1 MKLRYHAIPRDMFDA
16 LAAGGGGPEAIG
28 VLAAAEQSK
37 AEILLRGVAA
47 AARAV
52 DAAQAR
58 YARVGWEVLAE
69 ISQRQDH
76 DVADRVMRY
85 PAVCAWAV
93 STLSAL
99 DTDGRAR
106 GAGPARLAAVAAA
119 AAVRS
124 GLEADVPVLP
134 VGGVVSLPS
143 LGAARVDGE
152 SAVVHSKPGSAEV
165 RWGHGR
171 VEIPAGG
178 ERDTVG
184 WLGLRACAAGDFAPV
199 IDDLDPFRMPAAEPG
214 LAPRL
219 TMEEARD
226 WRRVLRQGWEL
237 LEAEHPAVAA
247 EVAAAIS
254 VIVPLS
260 KSVHGHISTSGP
272 DTFGAVAMSEPP
284 DPETCASTLTHELQH
299 VKLCAMLDI
308 VRLTVPG
315 DDGRRYYAPWR
326 DDPRP
331 VAGLLQGAYAHVGVT
346 EFWRRRREVATGAAQ
361 SRADGQF
368 ALWRA
373 ATSRVIDTLLAS
385 GGLTAAGT
393 DFVRRMAQTADG
405 WTRESVSAQARAFAR
420 DEAEG
425 HLARWERNHGPVPR
439 LA

>member
-1 MKLRYHAIPRDMFDA
+1 MKLRYHAIPPDVFDA

-37 AEILLRGVAA
+37 AEILLRGVVA

-69 ISQRQDH
+69 ISERQDG

-85 PAVCAWAV
+85 PAVSAWAV
-93 STLSAL
+93 STLRAP
-99 DTDGRAR
+99 DTDGKAR
-106 GAGPARLAAVAAA
+106 GVGPARLAAVAAA

-124 GLEADVPVLP
+124 GHEAEVPVLP
-134 VGGVVSLPS
+134 VAGVVSLPS
-143 LGAARVDGE
+143 LGMARVDAD
-152 SAVVHSKPGSAEV
+152 SAVVRSRPGSAEV

-171 VEIPAGG
+171 IEIPLGG
-178 ERDTVG
+178 DEDAPGWRGIRGCAVG
-184 WLGLRACAAGDFAPV
+184 NFAPV
-199 IDDLDPFRMPAAEPG
+199 IDDLDPFRMPAVEPD

-219 TMEEARD
+219 TAEEARD
-226 WRRVLRQGWEL
+226 WRRVLRQGWEI

-254 VIVPLS
+254 VIVPLG
-260 KSVHGHISTSGP
+260 KSAHGHISTSGP

-284 DPETCASTLTHELQH
+284 DPETCASTFTHELQH
-299 VKLCAMLDI
+299 VKLCAVLDI
-308 VRLTVPG
+308 VRLTVP
-315 DDGRRYYAPWR
+315 DHGRRYYAPWR

-346 EFWRRRREVATGAAQ
+346 EFWRRRLQVTAGQAQLRAA
-361 SRADGQF
+361 GQF

-373 ATSRVIDTLLAS
+373 GTSEVIDTLLAS
-385 GGLTAAGT
+385 GGLTTVGT
-393 DFVRRMAQTADG
+393 DFVRRMAQTA
-405 WTRESVSAQARAFAR
+405 SAWMSEPVPAPARSFAR
-420 DEAEG
+420 GEAEG
-425 HLARWERNHGPVPR
+425 HRTRWERNHGPIPR
-439 LA
+439 PA